1 MTQRRNVD
9 TSWLGPVLFVA
20 EKSGARAH
28 AMIKAWTKRAR
39 SFLAERKNQRAWSTP
54 RLRGK
59 KLYSKKRFVL
69 IGHEGIVPRSGDV
82 ASGHTSLSLLR
93 PCRVHTAEPHNIFT
107 LISCLASAS
116 NHVLHLPRLAVRPLA
131 HPVFSPPTLSSRMT
145 SRKAKFKDGAA
156 VVIGVAEG
164 TMPVDVED
172 DDEEDDEDDDE
183 AADRCLT
190 AILTMEPAY
199 PNATPVWRTGSL
211 VSAPNRYCVCSPP
224 SCDATEHSRLS
235 LSFLPSGLCLS
246 RRGSGG
252 SDPAPC

>member
-1 MTQRRNVD
+1 
-9 TSWLGPVLFVA
+9 
-20 EKSGARAH
+20 
-28 AMIKAWTKRAR
+28 MILHDRAR
-39 SFLAERKNQRAWSTP
+39 RYRIALGRCCFGP
-54 RLRGK
+54 
-59 KLYSKKRFVL
+59 
-69 IGHEGIVPRSGDV
+69 H
-82 ASGHTSLSLLR
+82 LSLFAAALPTSQHLHTR
-93 PCRVHTAEPHNIFT
+93 FLPCFGDQPY
-107 LISCLASAS
+107 LASSAS
-116 NHVLHLPRLAVRPLA
+116 RRPTA
-131 HPVFSPPTLSSRMT
+131 HPIFSLPTLSSRMT